1 MSTSDNATIRPCGC
15 LCQLTGASA
24 CCSHEDLRSETNVYR
39 TYLDGFGDA
48 LVFGSGVKSIHYC
61 PTCRNRLEPDKVPAT
76 SAKHLTRMSVR
87 RVKRSTPATAK
98 NPSQARAPKQG
109 HRYRTSPY
117 QPVAT
122 LFDVNKK
129 KRSYRPR
136 LNTVEEYNYVSEASE
151 TSTANLTDMESDE
164 DNRVDVATLPAVEA
178 FDATRMEWPALPTT
192 ESSVT
197 LDLDV
202 DKLYL
207 DGSLADLDL
216 ERLHLEGA
224 LYISP
229 VEDESDGWDVVT
241 RDSDSIMSWCTMS
254 SQRLPNTNP
263 VTIPSYQDAL
273 LRTDAMEDNFVV
285 VSSSKAEPPQK
296 SGLPRRRTGK
306 TTQRPAKDELI
317 SDDDEDDLFSLR
329 EMAKSTYGGKGRYLF
344 KGHSKGHHGG
354 NKWSTWDKEGASLTK
369 KTHKADL
376 LRQCGKATH

>member
-15 LCQLTGASA
+15 LCQMTGASA

-61 PTCRNRLEPDKVPAT
+61 PTCRNRLEPEKLPTT

-98 NPSQARAPKQG
+98 NPSQG

-122 LFDVNKK
+122 QFDVKKK

-136 LNTVEEYNYVSEASE
+136 LNTVEEYNYISEASE
-151 TSTANLTDMESDE
+151 TSTDHLTDTESDA
-164 DNRVDVATLPAVEA
+164 DNRVDVATPRAVEA
-178 FDATRMEWPALPTT
+178 FDATRMDWPDLQTT

-202 DKLYL
+202 GTLYL

-216 ERLHLEGA
+216 E
-224 LYISP
+224 
-229 VEDESDGWDVVT
+229 
-241 RDSDSIMSWCTMS
+241 
-254 SQRLPNTNP
+254 
-263 VTIPSYQDAL
+263 
-273 LRTDAMEDNFVV
+273 
-285 VSSSKAEPPQK
+285 
-296 SGLPRRRTGK
+296 
-306 TTQRPAKDELI
+306 
-317 SDDDEDDLFSLR
+317 
-329 EMAKSTYGGKGRYLF
+329 
-344 KGHSKGHHGG
+344 
-354 NKWSTWDKEGASLTK
+354 
-369 KTHKADL
+369 
-376 LRQCGKATH
+376 